1 MLASFSLGT
10 NILALAPSK
19 TTASSPATIHNATF
33 MRFVLVITGSRDLL
47 PREDTDL
54 AADVLGVIR
63 ASHGVLVPL
72 TRESARQAAAPEPP
86 IASDL
91 RSPCLKSHVLR
102 VLSPKDRIMCGR
114 SARVTIVI

>member
-1 MLASFSLGT
+1 
-10 NILALAPSK
+10 
-19 TTASSPATIHNATF
+19 

-54 AADVLGVIR
+54 ADVLDVIR

-86 IASDL
+86 IASGL

-102 VLSPKDRIMCGR
+102 VLKSPSG
-114 SARVTIVI
+114 